1 MKIGFFNARPAKQQS
16 SHTRRIEIAGRTL
29 PLIITQNP
37 RAKRLTLRIQ
47 PGGRGLK
54 VTVPPHVP
62 EREVND
68 FVERNRGWLKS
79 KLDLVP
85 DKPDVREGIK
95 IPIRGI
101 NHLIVRQPG
110 RGVTHTEMGDDG
122 SAQIVVFGDEKFV
135 RRRVADFL
143 KKEAKREIEQL
154 VAHHSSKVGRRAKA
168 VRFRDTTSRWGSCT
182 SDGNLSFSWRIMMAP
197 PQVINYLV
205 AHEVAHLKEM
215 NHSARFWA
223 LCKELCP
230 ETDKCKSWL
239 KRNGNKLQAIG
250 F

>member
-1 MKIGFFNARPAKQQS
+1 MKLGFFNARPAKRQS
-16 SHTRRIEIAGRTL
+16 SHTRSFEIAGRAL

-54 VTVPPHVP
+54 VTVPPHVS
-62 EREVND
+62 EGEVND
-68 FVERNRGWLKS
+68 FVERNRLWLKS

-85 DKPDVREGIK
+85 DKPEVREGIK
-95 IPIRGI
+95 IPIRGV
-101 NHLIVRQPG
+101 NHLIVRRSG
-110 RGVTHTEMGDDG
+110 RGVTHTEMGADG
-122 SAQIVVFGDEKFV
+122 SARIVVFGDEKFV

-154 VAHHSSKVGRRAKA
+154 VARHSSKVGRRAKA
-168 VRFRDTTSRWGSCT
+168 IRFRDTTSRWGSCT

>member
-1 MKIGFFNARPAKQQS
+1 MKLRLFNAKPAKRQS
-16 SHTRRIEIAGRTL
+16 SYKRSIGISGRTL
-29 PLIITQNP
+29 PLIITENP

-54 VTVPPHVP
+54 VTVPPHIS
-62 EREVND
+62 ENEVTD
-68 FVERNRGWLKS
+68 FVERNRGWLNS

-85 DKPDVREGIK
+85 DKPEVREGIK
-95 IPIRGI
+95 IPIRGV
-101 NHLIVRQPG
+101 NHLIVRQSG
-110 RGVTHTEMGDDG
+110 RGITHTIMGDDG
-122 SAQIVVFGDEKFV
+122 SARMVVYGDEKFLP
-135 RRRVADFL
+135 RRVADFL
-143 KKEAKREIEQL
+143 KKEARREIEGL
-154 VAHHSSKVGRRAKA
+154 VAHHSKKVGRAAKSI
-168 VRFRDTTSRWGSCT
+168 RFRDTSSRWGSCT
-182 SDGNLSFSWRIMMAP
+182 SDGRLSFSWRIMMAP

-215 NHSARFWA
+215 NHSANFWA